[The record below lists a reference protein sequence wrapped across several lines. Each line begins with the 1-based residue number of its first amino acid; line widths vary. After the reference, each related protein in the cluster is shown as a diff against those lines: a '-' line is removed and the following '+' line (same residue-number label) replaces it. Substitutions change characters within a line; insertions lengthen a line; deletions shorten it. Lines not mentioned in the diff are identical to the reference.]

1 MNNAVLLWI
10 KQLGLRA
17 VILALVGLLGL
28 AMGFT
33 SGVITG
39 PVSARTT
46 VPPAPVA
53 PLPPVSV
60 NPVPMQAMPAVNVI
74 ATQAQLVG
82 IGANCGLVVPA
93 DPFSSTGL
101 ATPWQLVSGALAC
114 HERDA
119 ANAVFLQATVFD
131 PASKQFFVYA
141 PLVIDAGTLPAFAPL
156 IPALPSGAVVGIWGG
171 SNGGAVRLLGDGAGS
186 CLNGTPDAFGQVFFC
201 NTQAFFAAV
210 NAAGVNAPLL
220 GFGNDGQPCPTVRS
234 FTIVDQDQSDN
245 VQTHYLVD
253 ATGRTAQDTAAT
265 RIALDQ
271 VGVIETKNPSD
282 NLVLTNFVDKA
293 LGCTPWLAPDVADG
307 GALVPSMALDEL
319 QAAQEQAQPQAYI
332 PVNDPMTLTGG
343 LPNLA
348 KVNEYRT
355 GSDQPLATTLA
366 DASTAVYCVNILN
379 QAPAKLL
386 LDKQAFLG
394 TMSPAP
400 AQGDSLYTFM
410 ASRLSVTLGP
420 APAGLGCT
428 ALLGIAN
435 PVQLVL
441 DGNGVAVSATIYGK

>member
-1 MNNAVLLWI
+1 MIAWIKTLGLKAVVLVLL
-10 KQLGLRA
+10 A
-17 VILALVGLLGL
+17 VLGL

-33 SGVITG
+33 TGVMTG
-39 PVSARTT
+39 PVNAKTNA
-46 VPPAPVA
+46 PPASL
-53 PLPPVSV
+53 LPPVSV
-60 NPVPMQAMPAVNVI
+60 NPVPMQAMPAVNIVT
-74 ATQAQLVG
+74 TQAQLVG
-82 IGANCGLVVPA
+82 LGANCGLVVPA
-93 DPFSSTGL
+93 NPFSGVGL

-131 PASKQFFVYA
+131 PASKQFFVYP

-156 IPALPSGAVVGIWGG
+156 IPTLAADDVVGIWGG

-186 CLNGTPDAFGQVFFC
+186 CVNGTPDAFGQVFFC

-210 NAAGVNAPLL
+210 NAAGVTIPAL
-220 GFGNDGQPCPTVRS
+220 GVGNDGQPCPTVRS
-234 FTIVDQDQSDN
+234 FSIVDQDQSDN
-245 VQTHYLVD
+245 VQTRYLVD

-265 RIALDQ
+265 RTALDQ
-271 VGVIETKNPSD
+271 VGLVETRNPSD
-282 NLVLTNFVDKA
+282 NLVLTGFVDKA
-293 LGCTPWLAPDVADG
+293 LGCTPFLAPDISNAG
-307 GALVPSMALDEL
+307 SMVPSMALDEL
-319 QAAQEQAQPQAYI
+319 QAAQDQAPPQAYI
-332 PVNDPMTLTGG
+332 PVGDPMTLTGG

-379 QAPAKLL
+379 EAPAKLL
-386 LDKQAFLG
+386 LDKQAFLS
-394 TMSPAP
+394 TQSPVP

-410 ASRLSVTLGP
+410 ASRLSVTLGA

-428 ALLGIAN
+428 TLLGIPN